1 MLQQM
6 RTFTKSWVANLFLG
20 LIALSFVAWGIGDM
34 FKTRV
39 DTNIVT
45 MGSSTLPYDTFSRDY
60 RNILRTQSQRLG
72 RQITPEDA
80 RKSGFGKAFFD
91 KAVERLAQDSLVDQ
105 LGITIPDDDLVASVH
120 KISSFYGP
128 LGSFDRAT
136 FLNRLQEAGYTEAE
150 FLAAIRSD
158 MARGQLLAP
167 VEAGFSV
174 PDGYAHALFTYA
186 TELRAAEYVTVSA
199 QSLGKIDPPSD
210 AVLSAY
216 IKAHAGQ
223 FSTPEYRSVSVA
235 MLGADDIAPTVKI
248 SDAQIAKQ
256 YDDDK
261 ATYIVPEKRA
271 VQQITFP
278 SEAAAKDARAKID
291 GGLAFEATAFQAK
304 LTVDDRGTV
313 SKEDLG
319 PLGDAAFAVPEG
331 GVTQPVKNFASWVLL
346 HVTKVTPGKTTT
358 LDQAK
363 PEIVKKLTDQ
373 TIQAKLGDV
382 QNAFSDASRHA
393 SELPEAAKAAGMHV
407 AHVLV
412 DAQGLG
418 PDGKPAQGIPADPD
432 LIAHIFAADV
442 GEPSDPFITA
452 TNHVYAVSV
461 EGVTPP
467 KPKTLDQA
475 RVEATQDWTAEQTQA
490 LLKKRADQLARE
502 AQGAGTLANIAQKL
516 GAPVQTGVALSR
528 QRGNDNFSAALMDKI
543 FSVPGG
549 GVVSGP
555 NAKGDAYIIA
565 RVTGVLHPPIPPTS
579 PGYRQG
585 LGQLAEQMG
594 EDLSTALANDEKA
607 RLKVSTNQK
616 LLDQALGGGG
626 GDAQ

>member
-34 FKTRV
+34 FRTRV

-45 MGSSTLPYDTFSRDY
+45 MGSSEISYDSFTRDY
-60 RNILRTQSQRLG
+60 RNVLRNESARAG
-72 RQITPEDA
+72 RQVTPEDA
-80 RKSGFGKAFFD
+80 RKSGLGQAVFD
-91 KAVERLAQDSLVDQ
+91 QMVTRLAMDNLVNE
-105 LGITIPDDDLVASVH
+105 LGLTVADDDVVSRVH
-120 KISSFYGP
+120 KISAFNGP
-128 LGSFDRAT
+128 LGTFDRNV
-136 FLNRLQEAGYTEAE
+136 FLSTLQQRGYTEAD
-150 FLAAIRSD
+150 FISAIRGD
-158 MARGQLLAP
+158 VARGQLLAP

-186 TELRAAEYVTVSA
+186 TELRAAEYVTVSVQA
-199 QSLGKIDPPSD
+199 LGKIEPPSD
-210 AVLSAY
+210 TVLAAY
-216 IKAHAGQ
+216 IKAHANQ
-223 FSTPEYRSVSVA
+223 FSTSEFRSVSVA
-235 MLGADDIAPTVKI
+235 MLGSDDIAPTLKV

-256 YDDDK
+256 YSDDK
-261 ATYIVPEKRA
+261 ATYVVPEKRD

-278 SEAAAKDARAKID
+278 TEDAAKQARAKID
-291 GGLAFEATAFQAK
+291 SGLAFEATAFQAK
-304 LTVDDRGTV
+304 LTVDDRNAV

-319 PLGDAAFAVPEG
+319 PLGDAAFSVPEG

-346 HVTKVTPGKTTT
+346 HVVKIAPGKTTT
-358 LDQAK
+358 LDQAR

-373 TIQAKLGDV
+373 MVQAKLGDV

-393 SELPEAAKAAGMHV
+393 SELPDAAKAAGMHV
-407 AHVLV
+407 VRAMV

-418 PDGKPAQGIPADPD
+418 PDGKPAAGLPADPD

-452 TNHVYAVSV
+452 TNHVYAVAV

-467 KPKTLDQA
+467 RPKTLDQA
-475 RVEATQDWTAEQTQA
+475 RVQATQAWTNEQTQT
-490 LLKKRADQLARE
+490 LLKKRADELAKE
-502 AQGAGTLANIAQKL
+502 AEHEHTLANVAQKI
-516 GAPVQTGVALSR
+516 GAPVQAGVALSR
-528 QRGNDNFSAALMDKI
+528 QRGNDNFSPALMEKI

-555 NAKGDAYIIA
+555 TAKGDGYVIA
-565 RVTGVLHPPIPPTS
+565 RVTGVMHPPIPKTS

-585 LGQLAEQMG
+585 LGQLANQMG
-594 EDLSTALANDEKA
+594 EDLTVALANDEKV
-607 RLKVSTNQK
+607 REKVTTNQK
-616 LLDQALGGGG
+616 LLDQALGGG
-626 GDAQ
+626 DAQ

>member
-34 FKTRV
+34 FKTRI

-45 MGSSTLPYDTFSRDY
+45 MGSSQISYEDFNRSY
-60 RNILRTQSQRLG
+60 RNALRNQSQRAG
-72 RQITPEDA
+72 RQITPEEA
-80 RKSGFGKAFFD
+80 RKSGMGQAIFD
-91 KAVERLAQDSLVDQ
+91 QAVSGLALDNLAQQ
-105 LGITIPDDDLVASVH
+105 LGLTVAEDDVAARVRKIPA
-120 KISSFYGP
+120 FNGP
-128 LGSFDRAT
+128 LGTFDHNT
-136 FLNRLQEAGYTEAE
+136 MLSKLQEISYTEPQ
-150 FLAAIRSD
+150 FLAEIRNEI
-158 MARGQLLAP
+158 ARGQLLAP

-199 QSLGKIDPPSD
+199 QALGKMEPPSD
-210 AVLSAY
+210 TALAAY
-216 IKAHAGQ
+216 IKAHANQ
-223 FSTPEYRSVSVA
+223 FSTAEYRSVSVA
-235 MLGADDIAPTVKI
+235 MLGSDDIAPTLKV

-256 YDDDK
+256 YDADK
-261 ATYIVPEKRA
+261 ATYIIPEKRD
-271 VQQITFP
+271 VQQIAFP
-278 SEAAAKDARAKID
+278 TEAAAKDARAKID
-291 GGLAFEATAFQAK
+291 GGMAFEATAFQAK
-304 LTVDDRGTV
+304 STVDDRGTV

-346 HVTKVTPGKTTT
+346 HVTKITPGKTTT
-358 LDQAK
+358 LEQAR

-373 TIQAKLGDV
+373 MVQAKLGDI
-382 QNAFSDASRHA
+382 QNEFSDASRHA
-393 SELPEAAKAAGMHV
+393 SELPDAAKAAGMHV
-407 AHVLV
+407 VRAIV

-418 PDGKPAQGIPADPD
+418 PDGKPAAGLPADPD
-432 LIAHIFAADV
+432 LVAHIFAADV

-452 TNHVYAVSV
+452 TGHVYAVSV

-467 KPKTLDQA
+467 RPKTLDQA
-475 RVEATQDWTAEQTQA
+475 RAQATQAWTEEQTQA
-490 LLKKRADQLARE
+490 LLKKRAAELAKDAE
-502 AQGAGTLANIAQKL
+502 HEHTLANVAQKL
-516 GAPVQTGVALSR
+516 GAPVQAGVALSR
-528 QRGNDNFSAALMDKI
+528 QRGNDNFSPALMEKI

-555 NAKGDAYIIA
+555 TAKGDGYVIA
-565 RVTGVLHPPIPPTS
+565 RVTGVMHPPIPPTS

-585 LGQLAEQMG
+585 LGQLANQMG
-594 EDLSTALANDEKA
+594 EDLTVTLANDEKA
-607 RLKVSTNQK
+607 REKVTTNQK

-626 GDAQ
+626 DAQ